1 MEEKE
6 IEKTKRVNPFLEQYK
21 TPHETVPFDKIKLE
35 DYEEAFLEGIRRD
48 DEQIEKT
55 INNPAEPTFDN
66 TIINVDDDK
75 DGYYDLLSRVST
87 VFFNLLSAETNDEM
101 DALAQKMQPI
111 LTKHANDVRLNKK
124 LFERIKAV
132 HDNHRELP
140 VEVDSLKATMQ
151 DPTINHYKVIGLA
164 GDWATTSELGDFNV
178 EFVVPSKAKDLLAA
192 MFGNDAVSDLTK
204 VTLKTGDTD
213 LDATTGFTG
222 VALEPKKFKIQGTI
236 AIVDDNNALYRQI
249 RFSFRRHIPT
259 YYQIPQDLSMD

>member
-1 MEEKE
+1 MAMKKIEELKD
-6 IEKTKRVNPFLEQYK
+6 IFVGPKTLLYAKAITDLSK
-21 TPHETVPFDKIKLE
+21 TTLDIT
-35 DYEEAFLEGIRRD
+35 A
-48 DEQIEKT
+48 
-55 INNPAEPTFDN
+55 
-66 TIINVDDDK
+66 
-75 DGYYDLLSRVST
+75 DL
-87 VFFNLLSAETNDEM
+87 
-101 DALAQKMQPI
+101 
-111 LTKHANDVRLNKK
+111 
-124 LFERIKAV
+124 
-132 HDNHRELP
+132 ELP

-236 AIVDDNNALYRQI
+236 AIVDDTKTNVMVITNIALYATLQWDDTGTKPVAFK
-249 RFSFRRHIPT
+249 FSGSIEGAGKKSIAWLT
-259 YYQIPQDLSMD
+259 KAAGA

>member
-1 MEEKE
+1 MKKIEELKD
-6 IEKTKRVNPFLEQYK
+6 IFVGPKTLLYAKAITDLSK
-21 TPHETVPFDKIKLE
+21 
-35 DYEEAFLEGIRRD
+35 
-48 DEQIEKT
+48 
-55 INNPAEPTFDN
+55 PTLDI
-66 TIINVDDDK
+66 TA
-75 DGYYDLLSRVST
+75 DL
-87 VFFNLLSAETNDEM
+87 
-101 DALAQKMQPI
+101 
-111 LTKHANDVRLNKK
+111 
-124 LFERIKAV
+124 
-132 HDNHRELP
+132 ELP

-236 AIVDDNNALYRQI
+236 AIVDDTKTNVMVITNIALYATLQWDETGTKPVAFK
-249 RFSFRRHIPT
+249 FSGSIEGAGKKSIAWLT
-259 YYQIPQDLSMD
+259 KAAA

>member
-1 MEEKE
+1 MKKIEELKD
-6 IEKTKRVNPFLEQYK
+6 IFVGPKTLLYAKAITDLSK
-21 TPHETVPFDKIKLE
+21 TTLDIT
-35 DYEEAFLEGIRRD
+35 A
-48 DEQIEKT
+48 
-55 INNPAEPTFDN
+55 
-66 TIINVDDDK
+66 
-75 DGYYDLLSRVST
+75 DL
-87 VFFNLLSAETNDEM
+87 
-101 DALAQKMQPI
+101 
-111 LTKHANDVRLNKK
+111 
-124 LFERIKAV
+124 
-132 HDNHRELP
+132 ELP

-236 AIVDDNNALYRQI
+236 AIVDDTKTNVMVITNIALYATLQWDETGTKPVAFK
-249 RFSFRRHIPT
+249 FSGSIEGAGKKSIAWLT
-259 YYQIPQDLSMD
+259 KAAA